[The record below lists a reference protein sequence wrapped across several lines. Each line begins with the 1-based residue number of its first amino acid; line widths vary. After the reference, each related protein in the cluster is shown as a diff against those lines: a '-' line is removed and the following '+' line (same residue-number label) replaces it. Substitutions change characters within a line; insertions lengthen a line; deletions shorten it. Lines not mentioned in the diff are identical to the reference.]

1 MINSKKQCPS
11 DMISGHEGQSDAA
24 RIKILVCMLTTPAG
38 FSLVTV
44 AVGHAESRSW
54 QSVAKAAA
62 QFRFVSSGL
71 LGTFADIQGIL

>member
-1 MINSKKQCPS
+1 MINSKKKCPS

-24 RIKILVCMLTTPAG
+24 RIKIYVCMLTTPG

-62 QFRFVSSGL
+62 QFRFASSGL
-71 LGTFADIQGIL
+71 LGTFADVQGIL